1 MLRIKSPLPPE
12 IEAVVTEVI
21 DVGFT
26 VYSELGPGFKEAI
39 YQRAF
44 CLELDARGIKY
55 ECEKR
60 IEVKYKQW
68 RIPGQKVDL
77 IVAGVVLV
85 ELKAVPYL
93 KRLHRRQVVSYL
105 KTMDLQI
112 GLLMNFNVTFF
123 KTNIKRV
130 INSEISKPAPP
141 SPSPSPTRAAG
152 T

>member
-1 MLRIKSPLPPE
+1 MLRMKSPLPPE

-44 CLELDARGIKY
+44 CLELEARGIKY

-68 RIPGQKVDL
+68 RIPGQKIDL

-85 ELKAVPYL
+85 ELKAVPCL
-93 KRLHRRQVVSYL
+93 RRLHRRQVVSYL
-105 KTMDLQI
+105 KTMDLQV
-112 GLLMNFNVTFF
+112 GLLMNFNVSFF

-130 INSEISKPAPP
+130 INSTVSK
-141 SPSPSPTRAAG
+141 
-152 T
+152 

>member
-1 MLRIKSPLPPE
+1 MLRIKSPLSPE
-12 IEAVVTEVI
+12 VEGLVTEAV

-39 YQRAF
+39 YERAY

-85 ELKAVPYL
+85 ELKAVPSL
-93 KRLHRRQVVSYL
+93 RKLHRRQVVSYL
-105 KTMDLQI
+105 KTMDLQV

-130 INSEISKPAPP
+130 IRTDNKK
-141 SPSPSPTRAAG
+141 
-152 T
+152 

>member
-1 MLRIKSPLPPE
+1 MLRMKSPLPPE

-26 VYSELGPGFKEAI
+26 VYSELGPGFREAI

-44 CLELDARGIKY
+44 CLELDALGIKY

-68 RIPGQKVDL
+68 RIPGQKIDL

-85 ELKAVPYL
+85 ELKAVPCL
-93 KRLHRRQVVSYL
+93 RKLHRRQVVSYL

-130 INSEISKPAPP
+130 INSKVSQ
-141 SPSPSPTRAAG
+141 
-152 T
+152 